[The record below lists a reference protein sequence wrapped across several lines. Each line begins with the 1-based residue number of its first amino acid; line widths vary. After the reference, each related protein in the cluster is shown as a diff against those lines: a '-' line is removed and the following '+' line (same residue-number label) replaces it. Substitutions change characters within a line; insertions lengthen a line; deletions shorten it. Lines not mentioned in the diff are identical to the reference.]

1 MQGIFIAAII
11 VTLLSAGVIGG
22 AIFWRAKANERK
34 LLLAVVLVYIPIF
47 FAAYYG
53 LRLPLDSLLGPVL
66 SAYPVELYEFVKLFY
81 APVTEELAKV
91 SLLALLLLSKR
102 IKKDNY
108 HRFAFTAGLG
118 FGIGEIW
125 FLADLF
131 AKTPQIASLP
141 WYLLGGFITER
152 FMVCFLHGAF
162 VLIAVHYLVKGQYRG
177 ILYAMGL
184 HFFVNFPIY
193 LAYITRDYIAAYIWQ
208 IILSYYV
215 IIFALLMLVLTSRII
230 SGKTRMVKSRE

>member
-22 AIFWRAKANERK
+22 AIFWRAKASERNLLLV
-34 LLLAVVLVYIPIF
+34 LLLAYIPIF
-47 FAAYYG
+47 FVAYYV

-66 SAYPVELYEFVKLFY
+66 SRYPVELYEFVKLFY
-81 APVTEELAKV
+81 APVTEELAKL
-91 SLLALLLLSKR
+91 SLLALLLVANR
-102 IKKDNY
+102 ITKDNY

-125 FLADLF
+125 FLEELF
-131 AKTPQIASLP
+131 ALTPEIASVP

-152 FMVCFLHGAF
+152 FVVCFLHGAF
-162 VLIAVHYLVKGQYRG
+162 VLVAVHYLVVGQYRG

-184 HFFVNFPIY
+184 HFAVNFPIY
-193 LAYITRDYIAAYIWQ
+193 LAYITRDEIAAELWQ
-208 IILSYYV
+208 IMLSSYV
-215 IIFALLMLVLTSRII
+215 IIFALLMLVLSLRII
-230 SGKTRMVKSRE
+230 SGKTYGLKPFE